1 MNAMNERQSYML
13 SPSAHSIARI
23 WRACLCIESMYF
35 GPRESLE
42 RHIHEG
48 RVDADAPW
56 VIAALNCHHDEEMQ
70 QMAADVLIADI
81 KAGFYDDNGDTLPEP
96 I

>member
-1 MNAMNERQSYML
+1 MSERQRYMA

-23 WRACLCIESMYF
+23 WRACLCVESMF
-35 GPRESLE
+35 FDPRQSLE
-42 RHIHEG
+42 RYIRDG
-48 RVDADAPW
+48 RVDGNAPW
-56 VIAALNCHHDEEMQ
+56 VIAALNCVHDEDMQ

-81 KAGFYDDNGDTLPEP
+81 KEGFYDSDLSPLPEP